1 MSETA
6 LENFHF
12 LRPLWLVIIPFVIW
26 LHLRLRRQFNV
37 AAGWK
42 HVIAPHLLQ
51 HLTVNGDSDKWLRPY
66 QLMTAALILT
76 SVALSGPTW
85 QRVITPFTQDK
96 APLIIALQMTPTML
110 ATDQQPTRL
119 ERAKQ
124 KIRDLLEV
132 RQGARTAVIAYA
144 GSAHAVLPLTDDSA
158 LIGIY
163 LESILPGIMPRDGN
177 DATLA
182 LTLAEDM
189 LSKEEAAGTILFMTD
204 GIDRTSALVFA
215 EHQANSSD
223 QVLLLGFGGDA
234 ESPINSDQAGGK
246 QFGLIDGNAPAIDT
260 GGLSEIASVS
270 GTTLVLAT
278 PDGSDIDTISRR
290 ITSNLVNAIDNDEN
304 LQWRDFGYYL
314 LWPLAFIIL
323 LWSRRGWTVRWS

>member
-1 MSETA
+1 MSEIA

-12 LRPLWLVIIPFVIW
+12 LRPLWLLVIPFAIW
-26 LHLRLRRQFNV
+26 LHLRLRRQFKA

-42 HVIAPHLLQ
+42 NVIAPHLLQ
-51 HLTVNGDSDKWLRPY
+51 YLTVDGTSDKWLRPY

-85 QRVITPFTQDK
+85 QRVITPFTEDK
-96 APLIIALQMTPTML
+96 APFIIALQMTPTML

-124 KIRDLLEV
+124 KIRDLLER

-144 GSAHAVLPLTDDSA
+144 GSAHAVLPLTDDSG

-163 LESILPGIMPRDGN
+163 LESILPGVMPRDGN

-182 LTLAEDM
+182 LKLAEDM
-189 LSKEEAAGTILFMTD
+189 LAKDEAAGTILFMTD
-204 GIDRTSALVFA
+204 GIDRTNAATFA
-215 EHQANSSD
+215 EHQSTSTD
-223 QVLLLGFGGDA
+223 QVLLLGFGGDT
-234 ESPINSDQAGGK
+234 ESPINTDQAGGK
-246 QFGLIDGNAPAIDT
+246 SLGLIDGYAPAIDT
-260 GGLSEIASVS
+260 GGLKEIASAS
-270 GTTLVLAT
+270 GTTLVRAT
-278 PDGSDIDTISRR
+278 PDGTDIDTISRR
-290 ITSNLVNAIDNDEN
+290 ITSNLVNAIDSDEN

-314 LWPLAFIIL
+314 LWPLAFLIL